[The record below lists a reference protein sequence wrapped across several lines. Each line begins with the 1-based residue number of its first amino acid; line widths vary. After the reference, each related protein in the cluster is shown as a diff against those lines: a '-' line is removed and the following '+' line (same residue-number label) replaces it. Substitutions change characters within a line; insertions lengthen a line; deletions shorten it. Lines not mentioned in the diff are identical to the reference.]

1 MSESSAK
8 LTTYREA
15 YYRLKIK
22 KSFFG
27 DDAMKAVEG
36 NGDAL
41 QYVQKQTDE
50 ICLKAVE
57 RNGYALRY
65 VQKQTDEI
73 CLKAVERNGDA
84 LQYVE
89 ERMFAECKATELHS
103 QSAT

>member
-57 RNGYALRY
+57 RNG
-65 VQKQTDEI
+65 
-73 CLKAVERNGDA
+73 DA